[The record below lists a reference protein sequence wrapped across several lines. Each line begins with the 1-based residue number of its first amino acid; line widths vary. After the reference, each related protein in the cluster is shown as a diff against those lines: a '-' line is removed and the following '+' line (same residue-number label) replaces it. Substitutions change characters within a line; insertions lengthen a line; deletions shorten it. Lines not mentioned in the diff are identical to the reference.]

1 MSLYKSFYLIILF
14 AILAWF
20 PYSIAAQEA
29 ITKEFLS
36 SMLTKEIENYHNK
49 FNIVHHRGEWK
60 RTTTK
65 DKKKLNYGR
74 SYETDFQPGMF
85 RTIVN
90 TDYKDKS
97 VKGASGV
104 NSQYSFRILHSS
116 NGWYVKDFDFL
127 EKEDEAKNELIR
139 KDYKRMETSI
149 KSLPYY
155 LNLFETDGTIEKIVQ
170 DKNFEILKS
179 ESVLE
184 NAKNYRKIFFKF
196 QEKKSE
202 GVISNSTG
210 SITFDPD
217 LAWAIKYGEINSLDS
232 LGEKLNKTVM
242 FEYEMKKDLPLLK
255 SRKEHV
261 VIYDPKTK
269 EEVIMDLNFNF
280 STKLLDKPLPES
292 EFTLS
297 HFGLPEPIGAN
308 FPKPPTPPYIWLL
321 RIAGGLAILSFC
333 FYLANKIVNRKKK
346 NTSI

>member
-20 PYSIAAQEA
+20 PFSIAAQEA

-36 SMLTKEIENYHNK
+36 SMLTKELENYHNK

-65 DKKKLNYGR
+65 DKKKLIYGR
-74 SYETDFQPGMF
+74 SYETDYQPGMF

-90 TDYKDKS
+90 TDYKDHS
-97 VKGASGV
+97 VRGASGV

-116 NGWYVKDFDFL
+116 NGWYVKDFEFL
-127 EKEDEAKNELIR
+127 EKENEAKNELIR

-149 KSLPYY
+149 KSLPYD
-155 LNLFETDGTIEKIVQ
+155 LTLFETDGTIEKIVQ

-184 NAKNYRKIFFKF
+184 NGKNYRKIFFKF

-202 GVISNSTG
+202 GIVSNSTG
-210 SITFDPD
+210 SITFDSD
-217 LAWAIKYGEINSLDS
+217 LAWVIKYGEIASLDS
-232 LGEKLNKTVM
+232 LGEKLTKTVM
-242 FEYEMKKDLPLLK
+242 FEYEEKKELPLLK
-255 SRKEHV
+255 SRKEHL

-297 HFGLPEPIGAN
+297 HFGLPEPIGVTW
-308 FPKPPTPPYIWLL
+308 PKPPTPPYVWLL
-321 RIAGGLAILSFC
+321 RIAAGFALLSCC
-333 FYLANKIVNRKKK
+333 FYLANKIVNRKKN